1 MPGILG
7 CGIQPEI
14 RAPVAD
20 RQPETPV
27 EQALLENRIG
37 RFAICEQKADC
48 FEYWIAGLYRGG
60 AVPEGLKL
68 YRFPESDWAVFSC
81 KGPAPRLAAGAQ
93 HLRLADLVSGRGAA
107 GRGER
112 GRRAG
117 GLFRGRYA
125 EPRLRMRHLGADR
138 AAAADCG
145 RQRRNGSGRRA
156 AGAFISDGAV
166 GSVAGVPAV
175 RHAFYQGRQGL
186 YVADPGPLPAG
197 PAGRD
202 QLYV

>member
-1 MPGILG
+1 M
-7 CGIQPEI
+7 
-14 RAPVAD
+14 
-20 RQPETPV
+20 

-60 AVPEGLKL
+60 AVPEGLRL
-68 YRFPESDWAVFSC
+68 YRFPESDWAVFSA
-81 KGPAPRLAAGAQ
+81 KGPLPGSLQ
-93 HLRLADLVSGRGAA
+93 TLNT
-107 GRGER
+107 
-112 GRRAG
+112 
-117 GLFRGRYA
+117 YIWQTWYPA
-125 EPRLRMRHLGADR
+125 EGQQVVGNRW
-138 AAAADCG
+138 
-145 RQRRNGSGRRA
+145 GRRA

-175 RHAFYQGRQGL
+175 QHAFYQGRQGL
-186 YVADPGPLPAG
+186 YAADPGPLPAG

>member
-1 MPGILG
+1 MWNTAGNTRACSRPDSRKRRWSRGCLKTGSGGSPSVSRRQTASNTGSPGFTGSVRCRGAEALFLSGERLGGIL
-7 CGIQPEI
+7 
-14 RAPVAD
+14 
-20 RQPETPV
+20 
-27 EQALLENRIG
+27 
-37 RFAICEQKADC
+37 
-48 FEYWIAGLYRGG
+48 
-60 AVPEGLKL
+60 
-68 YRFPESDWAVFSC
+68 C
-81 KGPAPRLAAGAQ
+81 KRPAPRLAAGAQ
-93 HLRLADLVSGRGAA
+93 HLHLAGLVSERWTT

-112 GRRAG
+112 KRHAG

-166 GSVAGVPAV
+166 GSVAGVPA
-175 RHAFYQGRQGL
+175 
-186 YVADPGPLPAG
+186 G

>member
-1 MPGILG
+1 M
-7 CGIQPEI
+7 
-14 RAPVAD
+14 
-20 RQPETPV
+20 

-68 YRFPESDWAVFSC
+68 YRFPESDWAVFSAR
-81 KGPAPRLAAGAQ
+81 GPLPGSLQTLNTYIWKTWYPAEGQ
-93 HLRLADLVSGRGAA
+93 QVVGNGAA
-107 GRGER
+107 
-112 GRRAG
+112 A
-117 GLFRGRYA
+117 
-125 EPRLRMRHLGADR
+125 GADR

-186 YVADPGPLPAG
+186 YAADPGPLPAG

>member
-1 MPGILG
+1 MWNTAGNTRACSRPDSRKRRWSRGCLKTGSGGSPSVSRRQTASNTGSPGFTGAARCRGAEALFLSGERLGGIL
-7 CGIQPEI
+7 
-14 RAPVAD
+14 R
-20 RQPETPV
+20 
-27 EQALLENRIG
+27 
-37 RFAICEQKADC
+37 
-48 FEYWIAGLYRGG
+48 
-60 AVPEGLKL
+60 
-68 YRFPESDWAVFSC
+68 

-93 HLRLADLVSGRGAA
+93 HLHLAGLVSERWTT

-112 GRRAG
+112 KRHAG

-186 YVADPGPLPAG
+186 YTADPGPLPAG

>member
-1 MPGILG
+1 MNDILDF
-7 CGIQPEI
+7 I
-14 RAPVAD
+14 RSAAPWVA
-20 RQPETPV
+20 
-27 EQALLENRIG
+27 IG
-37 RFAICEQKADC
+37 LAVAILAV
-48 FEYWIAGLYRGG
+48 RG

-112 GRRAG
+112 GRRA
-117 GLFRGRYA
+117 
-125 EPRLRMRHLGADR
+125 
-138 AAAADCG
+138 
-145 RQRRNGSGRRA
+145 

-166 GSVAGVPAV
+166 GSVAGMPAV

-186 YVADPGPLPAG
+186 YAADPGPLPAG
-197 PAGRD
+197 LAGRD